1 MSPAQAA
8 GKSSPTLS
16 RAAETARAN
25 GAEHS
30 PLPEPTPAREDRD
43 LLLDL
48 HRRMVRIRL
57 FEEQAGR
64 LMEAGAMPG
73 FLHLYV
79 GQEAVAAGVMA
90 TLKDT
95 DQITSTHRGHGHAVA
110 KGADFRQMFAELYGK
125 ATGYCQGR
133 GGSMHINDLAIG
145 MLGANG
151 VVGGGIPI
159 AVGAAF
165 ASAYRDDGG
174 VAVAFFG
181 DGGSNIGSFH
191 EAANLAAVLNLP
203 VILVCENNGYA
214 EFTAQ
219 SSHMRITDIADRAAA
234 YGFPGVIVDGMDAV
248 AVYEGALAAVER
260 ARAGSG
266 PTLIE
271 AKTYRYYDH
280 QGVKGLRI
288 PYRSQDEIDAWKAR
302 DPIQLLER
310 RAAEAG
316 HVDQAEFDAVWETT
330 RADVADA
337 ITYAE
342 SSPDPD
348 PATLLDGVYSH

>member
-1 MSPAQAA
+1 VSPVRAP
-8 GKSSPTLS
+8 GKSSP
-16 RAAETARAN
+16 N
-25 GAEHS
+25 GV
-30 PLPEPTPAREDRD
+30 PPATVPDRD

-79 GQEAVAAGVMA
+79 GQEAVAAGVMS
-90 TLKDT
+90 TLRDT

-125 ATGYCQGR
+125 ATGYCRGR
-133 GGSMHINDLAIG
+133 GGSMHINDLEIG

-151 VVGGGIPI
+151 IVGGGIPI

-165 ASAYRDDGG
+165 ASTYRADGG

-191 EAANLAAVLNLP
+191 EAANLAAVLDLP
-203 VILVCENNGYA
+203 VLLVCENNGYA

-219 SSHMRITDIADRAAA
+219 ADHMRIRDVADRAGG
-234 YGFPGVIVDGMDAV
+234 YGFPGVIVDGMDALAVREV
-248 AVYEGALAAVER
+248 ALTAVER
-260 ARAGSG
+260 ARAGGG

-271 AKTYRYYDH
+271 AKTYRFYDH

-288 PYRSQDEIDAWKAR
+288 PYRSQDEVEAWKAR
-302 DPIQLLER
+302 DPITLLEQR
-310 RAAEAG
+310 GVADGVVGQDELDAVREAIRVEVAEA
-316 HVDQAEFDAVWETT
+316 VAFAEA
-330 RADVADA
+330 
-337 ITYAE
+337 
-342 SSPDPD
+342 SPEPD
-348 PATLLDGVYSH
+348 PADLLDDVYTR